1 MKMLNKKT
9 SRNLHTA
16 QHDSPDSINLSKVLA
31 RRYQDL
37 FNNASDA
44 FFIRDLKGNIIEVNE
59 AATTLTGYTHNELTG
74 MTVSEFLTV
83 ESFKAVMEKQKAL
96 LEDETASQRYELEII
111 RKDGVR
117 MNAESR
123 TSLLTYNGRP
133 LGVQCIVRDIT
144 ESKWVEEEL
153 RIAEQNFRNSLDSS
167 PLGIRI
173 VTVKGELLYA
183 NQAILDIYGYSSV
196 EELKSVPTKQRYT
209 PKSYAEHRERAKKRK
224 LGKPV
229 PSNYEISIMRKDGEV
244 RHLEVFRKAVIWGG
258 EIQFQTLYRDITERK
273 LTAEEL
279 RIFKAI
285 SDRAGYGIGIITPKG
300 DLTYVSESFA
310 KMHEYTIGELIGK
323 HFSILHTEEQM
334 QLVERLRNQLIQ
346 TGNYVAEEVGHK
358 KKNGTVFPTLMTG
371 TAIKDNTGKPLYLSA
386 TVIDITKRKR
396 AEMALRQSEQ
406 FNSSLLTNSPSPI
419 LVLNADAS
427 IRYVNPA
434 LEKLT
439 GFSSAE
445 LIGSKPPYP
454 WWMEETREEL
464 SQKLAQAIR
473 RGAKKYEFLFRKKN
487 GEQFW
492 VEKIFKTV
500 KVNGEFKYHLVN
512 WVDLTERKRL
522 KANMEFY
529 LSEITKAQEEER
541 RRIARE
547 IHDESIQSLSTLA
560 LGIDAIAREKERLP
574 EDVIR
579 RLKGLRAETNSI
591 LDALRHFSHELRP
604 GVIDHVGL
612 VPALE
617 ILTEELNKENRVKAS
632 LEVAGSERRL
642 TPETEL
648 ALFRIAQEALHNVKK
663 HSRATEAKIRLK
675 FTRSKVKLTAS
686 DNGRGFE
693 LPDMLSDFAA
703 EGKLG
708 LIGMQE
714 RTRLLGGKLLVRSW
728 AGRGTTVVVEVANIQ
743 GMKG

>member
-1 MKMLNKKT
+1 MGKLNKKT
-9 SRNLHTA
+9 GKKLNTANHDPPDSFNLHGV
-16 QHDSPDSINLSKVLA
+16 SA

-44 FFIRDLKGNIIEVNE
+44 IFIRDLKGNITEVNE
-59 AATTLTGYTHNELTG
+59 AAATLTGYKRNELTG
-74 MTVSEFLTV
+74 MNVSEFLTA
-83 ESFKAVMEKQKAL
+83 ESFKLIMKKQKAL

-144 ESKWVEEEL
+144 ERKWVEEEL

-196 EELKSVPTKQRYT
+196 RELKAVPAKQRYT
-209 PKSYAEHRERAKKRK
+209 PKSYAEYQMRKAKRK
-224 LGKPV
+224 QGEPLPAD
-229 PSNYEISIMRKDGEV
+229 YQMSIVRKDGEV
-244 RHLEVFRKAVIWGG
+244 RHLEVFRKGVIWGG
-258 EIQFQTLYRDITERK
+258 EIQFQALYQDITE
-273 LTAEEL
+273 
-279 RIFKAI
+279 
-285 SDRAGYGIGIITPKG
+285 
-300 DLTYVSESFA
+300 
-310 KMHEYTIGELIGK
+310 
-323 HFSILHTEEQM
+323 
-334 QLVERLRNQLIQ
+334 
-346 TGNYVAEEVGHK
+346 
-358 KKNGTVFPTLMTG
+358 
-371 TAIKDNTGKPLYLSA
+371 
-386 TVIDITKRKR
+386 RKR

-434 LEKLT
+434 LEKLA

-464 SQKLAQAIR
+464 SQKLMQAIR

-547 IHDESIQSLSTLA
+547 IHDESIQSLATLA
-560 LGIDAIAREKERLP
+560 LGIDAIARGKEKLSK
-574 EDVIR
+574 DVIR

-675 FTRSKVKLTAS
+675 FIRSKVKLTAS

-714 RTRLLGGKLLVRSW
+714 RTRLLGGKLLVKSW
-728 AGRGTTVVVEVANIQ
+728 AGRGTTVVVEVADIQ